1 MDIITTMQ
9 PKSFGNKNM
18 FENSEQI
25 LEKNAENTKQIE
37 ENLKKYQNM
46 SQNELMSEL
55 FKEADKIRNR
65 GGLDN
70 NSLNVLRSTL
80 APMLSTEQNELLN
93 NILNKLK

>member
-1 MDIITTMQ
+1 
-9 PKSFGNKNM
+9 
-18 FENSEQI
+18 
-25 LEKNAENTKQIE
+25 
-37 ENLKKYQNM
+37 M